1 MQTAQRTMVSTSI
14 RIHVA
19 HRVKILFAKSSL
31 PLHGPED
38 GESVGL
44 RMIIKHHL
52 DSEGELLLVHLVDR
66 LGLGFLQLCRVNN
79 G

>member
-1 MQTAQRTMVSTSI
+1 MS
-14 RIHVA
+14 H
-19 HRVKILFAKSSL
+19 HSSL

-38 GESVGL
+38 GEGVRL
-44 RMIIKHHL
+44 RVIVKHHL
-52 DSEGELLLVHLVDR
+52 DSEGKLFLVPLVDR